1 MASPGGLAFK
11 GGRVDTPL
19 VLLHVLRGLRGRF
32 GAVLRESHSHCT
44 DVVLCVMWYSF
55 GSVLI
60 MHDSMSGVL

>member
-32 GAVLRESHSHCT
+32 GAVLRDSHSHCT
-44 DVVLCVMWYSF
+44 CVVIYAMWYRL
-55 GSVLI
+55 GIVLI
-60 MHDSMSGVL
+60 MRDSMSGVL